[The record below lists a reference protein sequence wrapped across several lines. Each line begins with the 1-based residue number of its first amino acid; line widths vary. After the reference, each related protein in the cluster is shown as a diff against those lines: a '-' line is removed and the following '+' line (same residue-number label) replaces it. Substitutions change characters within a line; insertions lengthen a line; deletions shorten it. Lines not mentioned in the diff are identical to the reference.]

1 MALNK
6 NYGRA
11 SQNQIQYAP
20 RSFKENGVLIVPR
33 IDDDEAYLSRGWFKV
48 VERKPEYD
56 PEKYAL
62 KQIGW
67 DEDAKAEEV
76 FAIYELVEI
85 QPTPI
90 YVQVRRF
97 SKLKLVEFCM
107 ENGIWQDLKSFLEE
121 TGYYDLFV
129 MAMVFI
135 ENDKF
140 FKRGLQAFKAHKV
153 QEEGYDAQELQELI
167 NQALAY
173 AFDAYETVEVKD
185 DEQQMEEQQ

>member
-20 RSFKENGVLIVPR
+20 RSFKEDGVLIVPR
-33 IDDDEAYLSRGWFKV
+33 VDDDGAYLSRGWFKV
-48 VERKPEYD
+48 VECKPKYD

-62 KQIGW
+62 KQTGW
-67 DEDAKAEEV
+67 DEDTEAREV
-76 FAIYELVEI
+76 FAVYELVEI
-85 QPTPI
+85 QPAPV
-90 YVQVRRF
+90 YMQVRRF

-107 ENGIWQDLKSFLEE
+107 EKGIWRELKAFLEGL
-121 TGYYDLFV
+121 GYYDLFV
-129 MAMVFI
+129 MAMVFL

-167 NQALAY
+167 SQALAY
-173 AFDAYETVEVKD
+173 AFDAYETVLI
-185 DEQQMEEQQ
+185 EQEENQQQ

>member
-20 RSFKENGVLIVPR
+20 RSFKEDGILIVPR
-33 IDDDEAYLSRGWFKV
+33 IDDNEAYLSRNWFKV

-56 PEKYAL
+56 PEKYML
-62 KQIGW
+62 NQTGW
-67 DEDAKAEEV
+67 DEDINSSEV

-85 QPTPI
+85 QPAPV
-90 YVQVRRF
+90 YMQVRRF

-107 ENGIWQDLKSFLEE
+107 EKGIWQDLKSFLEE

-129 MAMVFI
+129 MAMVFL

-153 QEEGYDAQELQELI
+153 QEEGCDAQELQELI

-173 AFDAYETVEVKD
+173 AFDAYETVEVKN
-185 DEQQMEEQQ
+185 DEQQTEEQQ